1 MNSLLSSVP
10 AEATASGRKKWN
22 RWKARHLTPQAV
34 TSLLWK
40 LVRAV
45 ILLGLCYIILYPF
58 FIKVVNAFKTYS
70 DFIDPTVRFLP
81 KTFTW
86 GNVRHV
92 VKEMSYWSAL
102 QNTLLIS
109 VALGA
114 LQTLVCAVVGY
125 GFARFQFKGRN
136 LCFFL
141 VIFSLIVPSQTIL
154 LTLYLKFKAFLGVFK
169 LIGTAWPL
177 VILSMTGLGIKNGL
191 YIFMFRQ
198 FFRNMPKE
206 LEEASYLD
214 GCGTLRTFTKIML
227 PAATAVMTTVFLL
240 ALAWQWTDT
249 VYTGALFSNL
259 MTLTG
264 IIFKNIV
271 SLNNDPI
278 MVTTTRNAA
287 SLIVIAPLVLLY
299 IVAQRKFVEGI
310 ERSGLVG

>member
-141 VIFSLIVPSQTIL
+141 VIFSLVVPSQTIL
-154 LTLYLKFKAFLGVFK
+154 LPLYLKFKAFLGVFK

-249 VYTGALFSNL
+249 GFSPLFLDEVNILSKNVSALAQSAGKPIEVANYVNIGAVLAVL
-259 MTLTG
+259 
-264 IIFKNIV
+264 
-271 SLNNDPI
+271 PI
-278 MVTTTRNAA
+278 A
-287 SLIVIAPLVLLY
+287 LIY
-299 IVAQRKFVEGI
+299 IVLQKFFVESIDRAGI
-310 ERSGLVG
+310 VG

>member
-154 LTLYLKFKAFLGVFK
+154 LPLYLKFKAFLGVFK

-249 VYTGALFSNL
+249 VFPPLFLDEVNILSKNVSALAQSAGKPIEVANYVNIGAVLAVL
-259 MTLTG
+259 
-264 IIFKNIV
+264 
-271 SLNNDPI
+271 PI
-278 MVTTTRNAA
+278 A
-287 SLIVIAPLVLLY
+287 LIY
-299 IVAQRKFVEGI
+299 IVLQKFFVESIDRAGI
-310 ERSGLVG
+310 VG

>member
-154 LTLYLKFKAFLGVFK
+154 LPLYLKFKAFRGVFK

-249 VYTGALFSNL
+249 VFSPLFLDEVNILSKNVSALAQSAGKPIEVANYVNIGAVLAVL
-259 MTLTG
+259 
-264 IIFKNIV
+264 
-271 SLNNDPI
+271 PI
-278 MVTTTRNAA
+278 A
-287 SLIVIAPLVLLY
+287 LIY
-299 IVAQRKFVEGI
+299 IVLQKFFVESIDRAGI
-310 ERSGLVG
+310 VG

>member
-154 LTLYLKFKAFLGVFK
+154 LPLYLKFKAFLGVFK

-249 VYTGALFSNL
+249 VFSPLFLDEVNILSKNVSALAQSAGKPIEVAYYVNIGAVLAVL
-259 MTLTG
+259 
-264 IIFKNIV
+264 
-271 SLNNDPI
+271 PI
-278 MVTTTRNAA
+278 A
-287 SLIVIAPLVLLY
+287 LIY
-299 IVAQRKFVEGI
+299 IVLQKFFVESIDRAGI
-310 ERSGLVG
+310 VG

>member
-10 AEATASGRKKWN
+10 AEATASGRKKCN

-154 LTLYLKFKAFLGVFK
+154 LPLYLKFKAFLGVFK

-177 VILSMTGLGIKNGL
+177 VILSMTGRGIKNGL
-191 YIFMFRQ
+191 YIFMLRQ

-249 VYTGALFSNL
+249 VFSPLFLDEVNILSKNVSALAQSAGKPIEVANYVNIGAVLAVL
-259 MTLTG
+259 
-264 IIFKNIV
+264 
-271 SLNNDPI
+271 PI
-278 MVTTTRNAA
+278 A
-287 SLIVIAPLVLLY
+287 LIY
-299 IVAQRKFVEGI
+299 IVLQKFFVESIDRAGI
-310 ERSGLVG
+310 VG

>member
-154 LTLYLKFKAFLGVFK
+154 IPLFMKFKAFLGVFK

-249 VYTGALFSNL
+249 VFSPLFLDEVNILSKNVSALAQSAGKPIEVANYVNIGAVLAVL
-259 MTLTG
+259 
-264 IIFKNIV
+264 
-271 SLNNDPI
+271 PI
-278 MVTTTRNAA
+278 A
-287 SLIVIAPLVLLY
+287 LIY
-299 IVAQRKFVEGI
+299 IVLQKFFVESIDRAGI
-310 ERSGLVG
+310 VG

>member
-70 DFIDPTVRFLP
+70 DFIDPTVRFLT

-154 LTLYLKFKAFLGVFK
+154 LPLYLKFKAFLGVFK

-249 VYTGALFSNL
+249 VFSPLFLDEVNILSKNVSALAQSAGKPIEVANYVNIGAVLAVL
-259 MTLTG
+259 
-264 IIFKNIV
+264 
-271 SLNNDPI
+271 PI
-278 MVTTTRNAA
+278 A
-287 SLIVIAPLVLLY
+287 LIY
-299 IVAQRKFVEGI
+299 IVLQKFFVESIDRAGI
-310 ERSGLVG
+310 VG

>member
-154 LTLYLKFKAFLGVFK
+154 LPLYLKFKAFLGVFK

-214 GCGTLRTFTKIML
+214 GCDTLRTFTKIML

-249 VYTGALFSNL
+249 VFSPLFLDEVNILSKNVSALAQSAGKPIEVANYVNIGAVLAVL
-259 MTLTG
+259 
-264 IIFKNIV
+264 
-271 SLNNDPI
+271 PI
-278 MVTTTRNAA
+278 A
-287 SLIVIAPLVLLY
+287 LIY
-299 IVAQRKFVEGI
+299 IVLQKFFVESIDRAGI
-310 ERSGLVG
+310 VG

>member
-114 LQTLVCAVVGY
+114 LQTLVCVVVGY

-154 LTLYLKFKAFLGVFK
+154 LPLYLKFKAFLGVFK

-249 VYTGALFSNL
+249 VFSPLFLDEVNILSKNVSALAQSAGKPIEVANYVNIGAVLAVL
-259 MTLTG
+259 
-264 IIFKNIV
+264 
-271 SLNNDPI
+271 PI
-278 MVTTTRNAA
+278 A
-287 SLIVIAPLVLLY
+287 LIY
-299 IVAQRKFVEGI
+299 IVLQKFFVESIDRAGI
-310 ERSGLVG
+310 VG

>member
-58 FIKVVNAFKTYS
+58 FIKVVNALKTYS

-154 LTLYLKFKAFLGVFK
+154 LPLYLKFKAFLGVFK

-249 VYTGALFSNL
+249 VFSPLFLDEVNILSKNVSALAQSAGKPIEVANYVNIGAVLAVL
-259 MTLTG
+259 
-264 IIFKNIV
+264 
-271 SLNNDPI
+271 PI
-278 MVTTTRNAA
+278 A
-287 SLIVIAPLVLLY
+287 LIY
-299 IVAQRKFVEGI
+299 IVLQKFFVESIDRAGI
-310 ERSGLVG
+310 VG

>member
-114 LQTLVCAVVGY
+114 LQTLICAVVGY

-141 VIFSLIVPSQTIL
+141 VIFSLVVPSQTIL
-154 LTLYLKFKAFLGVFK
+154 LPLYLKFKAFLGVFK

-198 FFRNMPKE
+198 FFRNMPQE

-249 VYTGALFSNL
+249 VFSPLFLDEVNILSKNVSALAQSAGKPIEVANYVNIGAVLAVL
-259 MTLTG
+259 
-264 IIFKNIV
+264 
-271 SLNNDPI
+271 PI
-278 MVTTTRNAA
+278 A
-287 SLIVIAPLVLLY
+287 LIY
-299 IVAQRKFVEGI
+299 IVLQKFFVESIDRAGI
-310 ERSGLVG
+310 VG

>member
-114 LQTLVCAVVGY
+114 LQTLICAVVGY

-141 VIFSLIVPSQTIL
+141 VIFSLVVPSQTIL
-154 LTLYLKFKAFLGVFK
+154 LPLYLKFKAFLGVFK

-249 VYTGALFSNL
+249 VFSPLFLDEVNILSKNVSALAQSAGKPIEVANYVNIGAVLAVL
-259 MTLTG
+259 
-264 IIFKNIV
+264 
-271 SLNNDPI
+271 PI
-278 MVTTTRNAA
+278 A
-287 SLIVIAPLVLLY
+287 LIY
-299 IVAQRKFVEGI
+299 IVLQKFFVESIDRAGI
-310 ERSGLVG
+310 VG

>member
-154 LTLYLKFKAFLGVFK
+154 LPLYLKFKAFLGVFK

-227 PAATAVMTTVFLL
+227 PSAPTSSTR
-240 ALAWQWTDT
+240 
-249 VYTGALFSNL
+249 
-259 MTLTG
+259 
-264 IIFKNIV
+264 
-271 SLNNDPI
+271 PP
-278 MVTTTRNAA
+278 TTTKA
-287 SLIVIAPLVLLY
+287 SGTPPKQRPVLI
-299 IVAQRKFVEGI
+299 
-310 ERSGLVG
+310 S

>member
-141 VIFSLIVPSQTIL
+141 VIFSLIVPSQTNL
-154 LTLYLKFKAFLGVFK
+154 LPLYLKFKAFLGVFK

-249 VYTGALFSNL
+249 VFSPLFLDEVNILSKNVSALAQSAGKPIEVANYVNIGAVLAVL
-259 MTLTG
+259 PIAL
-264 IIFKNIV
+264 ICIV
-271 SLNNDPI
+271 L
-278 MVTTTRNAA
+278 
-287 SLIVIAPLVLLY
+287 
-299 IVAQRKFVEGI
+299 QKFFVESIDRAGI
-310 ERSGLVG
+310 VG

>member
-154 LTLYLKFKAFLGVFK
+154 LPLYLKFKAFLGVFK

-227 PAATAVMTTVFLL
+227 PAAMAVMTTVFLL

-249 VYTGALFSNL
+249 VFSPLFLDEVNILSKNVSALAQSAGKPIEVANYVNIGAVLAVL
-259 MTLTG
+259 
-264 IIFKNIV
+264 
-271 SLNNDPI
+271 PI
-278 MVTTTRNAA
+278 A
-287 SLIVIAPLVLLY
+287 LIY
-299 IVAQRKFVEGI
+299 IVLQKFFVESIDRAGI
-310 ERSGLVG
+310 VG